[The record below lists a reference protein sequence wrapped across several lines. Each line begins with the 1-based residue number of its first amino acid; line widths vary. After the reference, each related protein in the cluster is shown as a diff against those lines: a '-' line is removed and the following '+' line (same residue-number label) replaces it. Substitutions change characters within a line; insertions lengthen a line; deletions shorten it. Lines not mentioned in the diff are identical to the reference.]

1 VTAAYDRRHES
12 RSIVAGSVNGLLAR
26 VLAAALSAVTGIVLA
41 RSLGVSDLGALGL
54 ATTIGAIAVQVT
66 DFGFSQSVV
75 RFLVSGRSGPSPE
88 LAACLALRLVISLA
102 LQAVIVVAAIS
113 GAFGS
118 TGTTVAIVSIMIPAA
133 AIGAW
138 SAALQAHMQLNLLAA
153 ITFVRTAVWCAIVIA
168 LASWSASLPAFALGF
183 VAVEAAVSLLTAL
196 VARRDEKLDLSAVR
210 TGIRP
215 LWRASWRLGVMGL
228 AVTLYYRI
236 DTIVVFAF
244 AGDVEAGYYTVAYR
258 VLDVLQILP
267 AVLLVPVLPL
277 VARATSSGNRA
288 AAARVFADCLVLGL
302 AIALPIATLTA
313 IRADDLLTVLFG
325 SEFADGATIFS
336 LLAASFLGI
345 TAGWIGTTVAA
356 GSAGVG
362 PLWIGAIVAAI
373 TSIALNLILVPSY
386 GATWSAAITVVIE
399 LAVGFASLLVA
410 YRHTTATL
418 PIARLCRVTL
428 AVAITGGAL
437 LATRWAPV
445 LPAVACAIVLYGSLL
460 LATRAIPPVLLDATV
475 GRLRSG
481 GNAQ

>member
-1 VTAAYDRRHES
+1 V
-12 RSIVAGSVNGLLAR
+12 V
-26 VLAAALSAVTGIVLA
+26 
-41 RSLGVSDLGALGL
+41 
-54 ATTIGAIAVQVT
+54 AVQVT
-66 DFGFSQSVV
+66 DFGFTQSVV
-75 RFLVSGRSGPSPE
+75 RFLVSERSGPSPE
-88 LAACLALRLVISLA
+88 LAACVALRLLSSLA
-102 LQAVIVVAAIS
+102 LQAVIVVAAVF

-118 TGTTVAIVSIMIPAA
+118 AGTTVAIVSIMIPAA

-138 SAALQAHMQLNLLAA
+138 SAALQAHMQLNLLAVT
-153 ITFVRTAVWCAIVIA
+153 TFMRTAVWCAIVVA
-168 LASWSASLPAFALGF
+168 LAWRSASLAAFALSF
-183 VAVEAAVSLLTAL
+183 VVVEAAASLLIAIL
-196 VARRDEKLDLSAVR
+196 ARRDERLDLATVR
-210 TGIRP
+210 AGVRP

-244 AGDVEAGYYTVAYR
+244 AGDVEAGYYTIAYR
-258 VLDVLQILP
+258 ILDVLQILP

-277 VARATSSGNRA
+277 VARATTSGNRA
-288 AAARVFADCLVLGL
+288 AAERVFGDCLVLGL

-325 SEFADGATIFS
+325 SEYADGAAILS

-362 PLWIGAIVAAI
+362 PLWIGAIAAAV
-373 TSIALNLILVPSY
+373 TSIALNLILVPTH

-399 LAVGFASLLVA
+399 LAVGSASLLVA
-410 YRHTTATL
+410 YRRTSASL
-418 PIARLCRVTL
+418 PIGRLCRVAG

-437 LATRWAPV
+437 LATTWAPA
-445 LPAVACAIVLYGSLL
+445 LLAVACAVVLYGSLL
-460 LATRAIPPVLLDATV
+460 LATRTIPPVLLDATI

-481 GNAQ
+481 GAAR